1 MVKAKNG
8 DTVKVHYTGKLKDE
22 SVFSSNM
29 DSAPLQFTLGKDRI
43 LIGLQEAIV
52 NMKPGESKKVKIP
65 AEKAYGPHLKE
76 LVHKVGRIQLREDL
90 KPEVGKRLEFNKKTG
105 EKVVVTVLDVS
116 ESNVTID
123 ANHPLAGK
131 DLTFDII
138 LQEIV

>member
-1 MVKAKNG
+1 MVIKEK
-8 DTVKVHYTGKLKDE
+8 DFVEISYTGKLKDE

-29 DSAPLQFTLGKDRI
+29 DSAPLQFTLGEDRI

-52 NMKPGESKKVKIP
+52 DMKPGESKKVKIP

-76 LVHKVGRIQLREDL
+76 LVHKVGRNLLREDL

-131 DLTFDII
+131 DLTFDI
-138 LQEIV
+138 LLEEIV